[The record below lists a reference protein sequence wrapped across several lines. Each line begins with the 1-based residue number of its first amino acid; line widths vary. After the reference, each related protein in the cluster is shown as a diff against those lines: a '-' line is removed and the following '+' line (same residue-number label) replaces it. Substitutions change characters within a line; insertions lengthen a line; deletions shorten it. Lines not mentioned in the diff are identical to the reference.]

1 MKKVICLILAL
12 VLSLFIVGCDDEEPI
27 LTQHTHTECEYC
39 GNLEGNDRWFIAKA
53 TTNGKVMPL
62 GNGCFEAVSAMDAGI
77 SLHYSAVDGD
87 PDKRLTK
94 GDVVRITYNGLVM
107 ETYPVQI
114 SASSVEIVK

>member
-53 TTNGKVMPL
+53 TTDGKVMPL

-94 GDVVRITYNGLVM
+94 GDIVRITYNGLVM